1 MITERDLQIVRAL
14 ARYFVLNR
22 QHLQQLCFPDDR
34 DGRVTRRRL
43 LKLVQS
49 GLIQRQSLQ
58 MHDMLAGSPSSVYYP
73 SRRGLEIL
81 SESDNDKRFLLVSS
95 QSPQPHHVRHWLAV
109 SETHI
114 TIDEAVARQT
124 DVQLEGWINEWDTVS
139 TVVEE
144 SDRRYQLLTI
154 LQESPRLSCAP
165 DAAFLLSRAGHRKVY
180 YLEEDRNTSGV
191 ERIAAS
197 KTKGYAE
204 LAVRQWH
211 RRHFPATTLPTFTV
225 LMVAP
230 SERRRDHLRQA
241 IHRKPGWELWRFVSA
256 TDLTVE
262 SFLQAPILYRCD
274 SNQGVPLVAPSQT
287 LMKAPVDVPIHV
299 SFVTPIPSSVS
310 TPNQMP
316 LEVSIQTP
324 IHAPNHSPLPVLID
338 DRISAERAS

>member
-124 DVQLEGWINEWDTVS
+124 DVQLEGWINEWDTIPAPPVAPS
-139 TVVEE
+139 AE
-144 SDRRYQLLTI
+144 SERRYQLLTI

-165 DAAFLLSRAGHRKVY
+165 DSAFLLARAGHKKVY

-191 ERIAAS
+191 ERVAAS

-204 LAVRQWH
+204 LAVRQGH
-211 RRHFPATTLPTFTV
+211 RRHFPETTLPTFTV

-230 SERRRDHLRQA
+230 SPNRRDHLRRA
-241 IHRKPGWELWRFVSA
+241 ILRKPGWELWRFVSA
-256 TDLTVE
+256 TEMTVE
-262 SFLQAPILYRCD
+262 SFLHERILYRCD
-274 SNQGVPLVAPSQT
+274 SDEAVPLVQT
-287 LMKAPVDVPIHV
+287 TAQPQVIVP
-299 SFVTPIPSSVS
+299 
-310 TPNQMP
+310 P
-316 LEVSIQTP
+316 LLT
-324 IHAPNHSPLPVLID
+324 
-338 DRISAERAS
+338 ERAS